1 MIAVHFENLIFLLFV
16 ALVVLFQL
24 LTRAASV
31 GRKDADESEPEEE
44 SPPPVPPPRVRPR
57 PVTDEQRIR
66 EFLEALGQPP
76 TATPPPPPVAHRSE
90 IAPPAVATRPTYQ
103 KPVVLPRVPPF
114 RSPLPPLTTRPP
126 DLPREIRLPGQ
137 TPRTRQARVFLPKA
151 PDLPAFEVHE
161 TQTPL
166 ESPPEMVKSAAEA
179 YAAATLPP
187 VAPQQ
192 PGTHYAALLRST
204 SSLRDAIVLREIFG
218 PPRSLQPL
226 DLLGTQM

>member
-76 TATPPPPPVAHRSE
+76 TATPPPPVAHRSE
-90 IAPPAVATRPTYQ
+90 IAPPAV
-103 KPVVLPRVPPF
+103 
-114 RSPLPPLTTRPP
+114 TTRPP

-166 ESPPEMVKSAAEA
+166 EKPPEMVKSAAEA